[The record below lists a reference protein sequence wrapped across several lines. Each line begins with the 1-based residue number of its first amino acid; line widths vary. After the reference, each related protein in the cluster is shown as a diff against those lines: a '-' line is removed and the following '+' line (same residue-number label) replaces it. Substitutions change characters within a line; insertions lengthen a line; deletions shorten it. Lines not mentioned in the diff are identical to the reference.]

1 MPDTLN
7 TYRTLTPYLCVPD
20 ADVEMRFLK
29 TAFGATETSCNRN
42 AEGKV
47 MHAELTVGDS
57 LVMVGQSSGQWKPLT
72 AALYLWV
79 SDVDATY
86 ARALEAGATSE
97 SAPEDKPYGHRNAG
111 VVDRNGIT
119 WWIASPVK

>member
-29 TAFGATETSCNRN
+29 TAFGATETLCHRN

-57 LVMVGQSSGQWKPLT
+57 LVMVGQASGEWKPLS

-79 SDVDATY
+79 TDVDGTY
-86 ARALEAGATSE
+86 ARALEAGATSQ

-111 VVDRNGIT
+111 VLDKNGVT
-119 WWIASPVK
+119 WWIAAPVK

>member
-7 TYRTLTPYLCVPD
+7 HSRTLTPYRVVPD
-20 ADVEMRFLK
+20 ADVEMRFLQA
-29 TAFGATETSCNRN
+29 AFGATETLCHRN

-79 SDVDATY
+79 PDVDATY
-86 ARALEAGATSE
+86 ARALE
-97 SAPEDKPYGHRNAG
+97 
-111 VVDRNGIT
+111 DRKSTRLNSSHLGISYAVFCLKKK
-119 WWIASPVK
+119 IKKKNNR